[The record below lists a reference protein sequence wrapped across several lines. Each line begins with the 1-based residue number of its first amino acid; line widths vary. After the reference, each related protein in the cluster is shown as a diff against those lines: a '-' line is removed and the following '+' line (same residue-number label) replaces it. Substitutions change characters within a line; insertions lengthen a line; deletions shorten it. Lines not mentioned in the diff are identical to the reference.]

1 MTNFLQDLR
10 YALRML
16 ARSPGFTLVA
26 ILTLALGIGANTAI
40 FSVVNAVLLRPL
52 PYPESNRLV
61 FLGEW
66 SEQVPEMSISMAN
79 FNDWRNQN
87 KVFESMVAYQN
98 DNVVLTGRGE
108 PERLRL
114 RRITAGFFP
123 TLRVKPVLGREMT
136 PEDDKVGAARVVLL
150 GEVIPA
156 HGEHRVIYN
165 GHLDLSW

>member
-1 MTNFLQDLR
+1 
-10 YALRML
+10 ML

-123 TLRVKPVLGREMT
+123 TLRVKPST
-136 PEDDKVGAARVVLL
+136 PALAA
-150 GEVIPA
+150 E
-156 HGEHRVIYN
+156 
-165 GHLDLSW
+165 